1 MMESEEE
8 VNDDGIPKEVLF
20 LEACSQDIITGI
32 KADAVQIVASK
43 YDPKTGNTIYI
54 TGGIGNI
61 YARRELAAEFVRRTV

>member
-1 MMESEEE
+1 MESEEE